1 MFKLNTGYGML
12 HLPSGDQSIMLL
24 LTKSNILEQGNFS
37 FYEKTWKGITNSA
50 KQLISDLLIVDPS
63 RRPSAQDVL
72 YTLTNFINL
81 KFN

>member
-1 MFKLNTGYGML
+1 ML
-12 HLPSGDQSIMLL
+12 HLPPSDHSIMFL

-37 FYEKTWKGITNSA
+37 FYEKTWKGITRSA